1 MVLKRSAKRSAK
13 LDGPKFQKWGVLK
26 AQTGRSLDIKV
37 DGSKVLSRDRPL
49 WLIGTVH
56 FRRHSSHSLKN
67 LKIKMVH
74 KKTYLHI
81 MCTQKLTGLIQIL
94 FYI

>member
-26 AQTGRSLDIKV
+26 AQTGRYLDIKV
-37 DGSKVLSRDRPL
+37 NGFKALSQDRPL

-56 FRRHSSHSLKN
+56 FGPHS
-67 LKIKMVH
+67 
-74 KKTYLHI
+74 T
-81 MCTQKLTGLIQIL
+81 IL
-94 FYI
+94 RT